1 MHNVTLSL
9 ILSLICIVLPLQQS
23 RMLRAQAGAVTSQ
36 SAHTQ
41 VYAAQKKRN
50 PYTRAWWKESVDY
63 TGQLTARAMSMALQS
78 QLVDASITRVRSL
91 ADWENWVDQ
100 DTLPKVRT
108 MCFRNTNRSVL
119 ETPTVLAG

>member
-1 MHNVTLSL
+1 
-9 ILSLICIVLPLQQS
+9 
-23 RMLRAQAGAVTSQ
+23 MLTVQAGVLTSQ

-100 DTLPKVRT
+100 DALPKVRT
-108 MCFRNTNRSVL
+108 MFKQCFGQTVFWKHQQCWQARVL
-119 ETPTVLAG
+119 TSA